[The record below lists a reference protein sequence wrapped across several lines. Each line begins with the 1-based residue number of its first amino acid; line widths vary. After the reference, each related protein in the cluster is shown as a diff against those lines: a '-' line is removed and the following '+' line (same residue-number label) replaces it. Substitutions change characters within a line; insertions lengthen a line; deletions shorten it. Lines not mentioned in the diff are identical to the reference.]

1 MIKMG
6 RLAKDMTKQFIE
18 GDDLPDDEDT
28 GRRVT
33 HYDPAA
39 ELIAQRAELA
49 RLRDVEQLA
58 QEMAARLIG
67 LSLRG
72 NPKGVAY
79 CALCMEDWNS
89 PHADDCPIA
98 RARALGLLEQ

>member
-1 MIKMG
+1 MNNC
-6 RLAKDMTKQFIE
+6 
-18 GDDLPDDEDT
+18 PDGGHCLNED
-28 GRRVT
+28 
-33 HYDPAA
+33 A
-39 ELIAQRAELA
+39 LA
-49 RLRDVEQLA
+49 RALAVEALA
-58 QEMAARLIG
+58 REMAARLIG

-98 RARALGLLEQ
+98 RASALGLLEQTCPD